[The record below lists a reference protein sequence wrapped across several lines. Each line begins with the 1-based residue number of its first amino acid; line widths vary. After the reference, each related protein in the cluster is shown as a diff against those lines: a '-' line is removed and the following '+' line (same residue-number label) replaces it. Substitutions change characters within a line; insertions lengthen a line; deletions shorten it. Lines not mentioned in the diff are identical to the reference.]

1 MLSIKKCAVPANTL
15 LESYLK
21 NGAYADCYS
30 TEISR
35 PVSFPEFIHAFY
47 TSSLFKLERS
57 ILTWTVSKP
66 STDEQARQLAE
77 GASTTFAAWQVEN
90 RNEHELLMCDLH
102 GRTRSWFMLI
112 PMNADGDF
120 RTRLFFGSAVVPVQ
134 NQRTGK
140 SSLGFIFNALLGFH
154 KIYSALLLY
163 SARSNIGIRKGVKR

>member
-30 TEISR
+30 TEISGH
-35 PVSFPEFIHAFY
+35 VSFPEFIHAFY
-47 TSSLFKLERS
+47 TTPLFKLERS
-57 ILTWTVSKP
+57 ILTWTMSKP
-66 STDEQARQLAE
+66 STDEQAGQLAA
-77 GASTTFAAWQVEN
+77 GVLTTFAAWQVEN
-90 RNEHELLMCDLH
+90 RNEHELLMCDLG

-112 PMNADGDF
+112 PVNVDGIP

-134 NQRTGK
+134 NQSTGR

-163 SARSNIGIRKGVKR
+163 SATSNIGIRKGVQ